1 MVSRIFRKSVII
13 LILYYW
19 KLLVKIKLM
28 RAVASDAAVVDA
40 TGYGARPRRVL
51 QLQ

>member
-28 RAVASDAAVVDA
+28 RAVASDVHHRRV